1 MNEVQFVELARR
13 CRTGDVVIAFN
24 QRGERVGSG
33 VVVSFVDPA
42 KPLLVFLVEGKVVVE
57 FFQDV
62 FYAASPWIAAD
73 SLTVTRPAATPGAP
87 PPDMAS
93 AGAAGSDASVP
104 DASTPDADTPD
115 TAAPDASMWA
125 ATMAEVFGMPFA
137 TDSERFDA
145 YAAGVFGTLRTVS
158 PRVSEWIEE
167 HIANPSESAHVLADR
182 VSIWEGYRDYA
193 FS

>member
-13 CRTGDVVIAFN
+13 CRTGDVVIAHN
-24 QRGERVGSG
+24 HRGERVGSG

-62 FYAASPWIAAD
+62 FYAAAPWIAAD
-73 SLTVTRPAATPGAP
+73 HLTVTRPASAGDAAGHDAATPDAAAP
-87 PPDMAS
+87 
-93 AGAAGSDASVP
+93 DASV
-104 DASTPDADTPD
+104 
-115 TAAPDASMWA
+115 PDASMWA

-145 YAAGVFGTLRTVS
+145 YAAGVFGTPRTVS
-158 PRVSEWIEE
+158 PEVYGRLEAC
-167 HIANPSESAHVLADR
+167 IADPSESAHVLADR

>member
-13 CRTGDVVIAFN
+13 CRTGDVVIARN

-42 KPLLVFLVEGKVVVE
+42 KPLLAFLVEGKVVVE

-73 SLTVTRPAATPGAP
+73 SLTVARPVAAPDTSASDTPA
-87 PPDMAS
+87 
-93 AGAAGSDASVP
+93 P
-104 DASTPDADTPD
+104 DAETPD
-115 TAAPDASMWA
+115 TAAWA

-158 PRVSEWIEE
+158 PEVYGRLEAC
-167 HIANPSESAHVLADR
+167 IAGPSESAHVLADH